1 MIMQTFSVEETFKGY
16 ESLGE
21 AYEALSR
28 IAKSCAEQKDGVH
41 RQFNVVME
49 SEVHHV

>member
-1 MIMQTFSVEETFKGY
+1 MQTFSVEETFKGY